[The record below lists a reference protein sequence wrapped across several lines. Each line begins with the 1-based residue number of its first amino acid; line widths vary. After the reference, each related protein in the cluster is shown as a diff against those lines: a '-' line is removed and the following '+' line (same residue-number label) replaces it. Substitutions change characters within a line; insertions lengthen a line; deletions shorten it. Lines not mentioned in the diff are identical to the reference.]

1 MKNYIIRKPEHK
13 KKIII
18 DPLATSIVD
27 PFEKIKI
34 RKGEISQNRIREE
47 SQNWNRKK
55 IERNCR
61 TKGEGRIITI
71 RESISS

>member
-34 RKGEISQNRIREE
+34 SDLIDDMIKYEQDLYE
-47 SQNWNRKK
+47 
-55 IERNCR
+55 
-61 TKGEGRIITI
+61 
-71 RESISS
+71 